1 MEHARVLKSLGCNA
15 LQGHAFAQAM
25 SAADFKQFVQARKL
39 PRRLVRRGVAASR
52 RMPDLGASRTR
63 IHCPGNRAIDA
74 AVTARP
80 THGKNP
86 PEARRN
92 DRRRRAAP
100 RPDRADRQ
108 APATARRQKVAGQG
122 ARSFSRRRSP
132 PAARPPRRML
142 MEDGGG
148 TACAARLSHLMDEI
162 IRALYDF
169 AADHVYRS
177 KNPSAGER
185 MAVVAVGGY
194 GRGTL
199 APGSDIDLLFLLPAQ
214 ADAVGRADRRIH
226 ALHAVGHGAEG
237 RPRHPQHR
245 RMRAP
250 VALRHHHPHFDPRGA
265 LPVGRR
271 GALRRADRA
280 LRQGSGEGHRR
291 RIRPGQARRARRAPR
306 QGRRKPLSRRAQHQG
321 RQGRPAR
328 PADAVLDR
336 QVFLPRQERRGTGRQ
351 GRLHARRIQPVPAR
365 PRISCGRCAATCIS
379 SPARPRSGCI
389 STSSARSPSGS
400 AIPAIPACRRSS
412 AS

>member
-1 MEHARVLKSLGCNA
+1 
-15 LQGHAFAQAM
+15 
-25 SAADFKQFVQARKL
+25 
-39 PRRLVRRGVAASR
+39 
-52 RMPDLGASRTR
+52 
-63 IHCPGNRAIDA
+63 
-74 AVTARP
+74 
-80 THGKNP
+80 
-86 PEARRN
+86 
-92 DRRRRAAP
+92 
-100 RPDRADRQ
+100 
-108 APATARRQKVAGQG
+108 
-122 ARSFSRRRSP
+122 
-132 PAARPPRRML
+132 

-169 AADHVYRS
+169 AVDACL
-177 KNPSAGER
+177 PLEEP
-185 MAVVAVGGY
+185 VGGRAHGG
-194 GRGTL
+194 GRGRRL
-199 APGSDIDLLFLLPAQ
+199 RPRHAGAGLRHRPAVPAARQ
-214 ADAVGRADRRIH
+214 ADALGRADRRIH
-226 ALHAVGHGAEG
+226 ALHAVGPGAEG

-250 VALRHHHPHFDPRGA
+250 VALRHHHPHLDPRGA

-280 LRQGSGEGHRR
+280 LRQGSGEEHRR
-291 RIRPGQARRARRAPR
+291 RICPGQARRARRAPR
-306 QGRRKPLSRRAQHQG
+306 QGRRKPLSGRAQRQG

-336 QVFLPRQERRGTGRQ
+336 QIFLPGAHRRGAGRE

-379 SPARPRSGCI
+379 SPARPRNGCI

-400 AIPAIPACRRSS
+400 ATPAIPACRRSS